1 MGVEHIYALI
11 VKRNTNMGFYS
22 FTIDLHG
29 QTSEE
34 AIVNIL
40 NALFS
45 LEQEEFYEFFDII
58 VGNGTGTL
66 KFVVSDLLEE
76 EGYLFDFINS
86 NHSIIRV
93 YRK

>member
-1 MGVEHIYALI
+1 MGL
-11 VKRNTNMGFYS
+11 YS

-34 AIVNIL
+34 AIVNVL

-86 NHSIIRV
+86 NRSIIRV

>member
-11 VKRNTNMGFYS
+11 VKRNTNMGLYS

-34 AIVNIL
+34 AIVNVL

-86 NHSIIRV
+86 NRSIIRV